1 MSIENIVKEIV
12 TSGGHNPDDK
22 SIVDNV
28 TPQGRDTVAGMKPI
42 TIKIPDDRLRS
53 NRIELRHKLVK
64 AFRSAGLD
72 PKDANVRESIIPI
85 EVKEARLIAVSVSA
99 AIRCEYCVS
108 AQVHLAK
115 KSGATD
121 DEIRAA
127 IQIAAE
133 IQRFSTLLYGNEF
146 GIDKLNKI
154 IGKE

>member
-1 MSIENIVKEIV
+1 MVFYFCNIINKIKKMKKLITLLMLISTFSIAQTNDQSYEELVKESPFNEMYPEFMAQEAAEYFKV
-12 TSGGHNPDDK
+12 FN
-22 SIVDNV
+22 
-28 TPQGRDTVAGMKPI
+28 
-42 TIKIPDDRLRS
+42 
-53 NRIELRHKLVK
+53 KL
-64 AFRSAGLD
+64 FSD
-72 PKDANVRESIIPI
+72 ESPI

-121 DEIRAA
+121 DEIKAA

>member
-1 MSIENIVKEIV
+1 MKKLITLLMLISTYSIAQTNDQSYEELVKESPFNEMYPEFMAQEAAEYFKV
-12 TSGGHNPDDK
+12 FN
-22 SIVDNV
+22 
-28 TPQGRDTVAGMKPI
+28 
-42 TIKIPDDRLRS
+42 
-53 NRIELRHKLVK
+53 KL
-64 AFRSAGLD
+64 FSD
-72 PKDANVRESIIPI
+72 ESPI

-121 DEIRAA
+121 DEIKAA

>member
-1 MSIENIVKEIV
+1 MKKLITLLMLISTYSIAQTNDKSYEELVKESPFNEMYPEFMAQEAAEYFKV
-12 TSGGHNPDDK
+12 FNTLFSDK
-22 SIVDNV
+22 S
-28 TPQGRDTVAGMKPI
+28 
-42 TIKIPDDRLRS
+42 
-53 NRIELRHKLVK
+53 
-64 AFRSAGLD
+64 
-72 PKDANVRESIIPI
+72 PI

-121 DEIRAA
+121 DEIKAA

>member
-12 TSGGHNPDDK
+12 TSGGHTDDA
-22 SIVDNV
+22 IVQK
-28 TPQGRDTVAGMKPI
+28 TPEGRDTIAGMKPI
-42 TIKIPDDRLRS
+42 TIRIPDDRLRS
-53 NRIELRHKLVK
+53 NRITLRHKLVK

-127 IQIAAE
+127 IQLSLIHISE
-133 IQRFSTLLYGNEF
+133 PTRPY
-146 GIDKLNKI
+146 
-154 IGKE
+154 

>member
-1 MSIENIVKEIV
+1 MKKLITLLMLISTYSIAQTNDKSYEELVKESPFNEMYPEFMAQEAAEYFKV
-12 TSGGHNPDDK
+12 FN
-22 SIVDNV
+22 
-28 TPQGRDTVAGMKPI
+28 
-42 TIKIPDDRLRS
+42 
-53 NRIELRHKLVK
+53 KL
-64 AFRSAGLD
+64 FSD
-72 PKDANVRESIIPI
+72 ESPI

-121 DEIRAA
+121 DEIKAA

-154 IGKE
+154 IGKEYVKVRNKDRKVHQSGIHLIKS

>member
-1 MSIENIVKEIV
+1 MFGIFYFCNNIKKKMKKLITLLMLISTYSIAQTNDQSYEELVKESPFNEMYPEFMAQEAAEYFKV
-12 TSGGHNPDDK
+12 FN
-22 SIVDNV
+22 
-28 TPQGRDTVAGMKPI
+28 
-42 TIKIPDDRLRS
+42 
-53 NRIELRHKLVK
+53 KL
-64 AFRSAGLD
+64 FSD
-72 PKDANVRESIIPI
+72 ESPI

-121 DEIRAA
+121 DEIKAA

>member
-1 MSIENIVKEIV
+1 MKKLITLLMLISTFSIAQTNDQSYEELVKESPFNEMYPEFMAQEAAEYFKV
-12 TSGGHNPDDK
+12 FN
-22 SIVDNV
+22 
-28 TPQGRDTVAGMKPI
+28 
-42 TIKIPDDRLRS
+42 
-53 NRIELRHKLVK
+53 KL
-64 AFRSAGLD
+64 FSD
-72 PKDANVRESIIPI
+72 ESPI

-121 DEIRAA
+121 DEIKAA

>member
-1 MSIENIVKEIV
+1 MFRVFYFCNIIFKKKKMKKLITLLMLISI
-12 TSGGHNPDDK
+12 H
-22 SIVDNV
+22 SIAQTND
-28 TPQGRDTVAGMKPI
+28 Q
-42 TIKIPDDRLRS
+42 S
-53 NRIELRHKLVK
+53 YEKLVK
-64 AFRSAGLD
+64 ESPFNEMY
-72 PKDANVRESIIPI
+72 PEFMANEAAEYFKVFNKLFSDESPI

-121 DEIRAA
+121 DEIKAA

>member
-1 MSIENIVKEIV
+1 MKKLITLLMLISTYSIAQTNDQSYKELVKESPFNEMYPEFMAQEAAEYFKV
-12 TSGGHNPDDK
+12 FN
-22 SIVDNV
+22 
-28 TPQGRDTVAGMKPI
+28 
-42 TIKIPDDRLRS
+42 
-53 NRIELRHKLVK
+53 KL
-64 AFRSAGLD
+64 FSD
-72 PKDANVRESIIPI
+72 ESPI

-121 DEIRAA
+121 DEIKAA